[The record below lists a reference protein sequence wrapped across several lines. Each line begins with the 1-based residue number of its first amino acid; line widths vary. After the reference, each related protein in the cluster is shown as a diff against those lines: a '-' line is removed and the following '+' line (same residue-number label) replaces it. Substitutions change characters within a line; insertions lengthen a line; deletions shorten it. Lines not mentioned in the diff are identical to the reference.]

1 MLRKSQFPF
10 SPIPSSAKTQ
20 IDTNVAMKVGSP
32 RQKTENFQ
40 AGNTLGFLTGL
51 SYEIGELSLLHFLH
65 SEKMGVLPE
74 MKALSWQIE
83 TKKKRTT
90 QNGNKPGFPRRRKI
104 P

>member
-20 IDTNVAMKVGSP
+20 IDPNVAMKVGSP

-65 SEKMGVLPE
+65 RDKMGVLPE

-83 TKKKRTT
+83 TKKRTT
-90 QNGNKPGFPRRRKI
+90 RNGNKPGFPRRRKI

>member
-1 MLRKSQFPF
+1 
-10 SPIPSSAKTQ
+10 
-20 IDTNVAMKVGSP
+20 MKVGSP

-65 SEKMGVLPE
+65 SDKIGVLPE

-83 TKKKRTT
+83 TKKRTT